1 MPGLNPSIRT
11 VLWRG
16 LAKKCP
22 HCGKGPLY
30 TGWARE
36 VGRCP
41 HCGLVYERNPGDTWA
56 VIVLTDRLPI
66 ALGILVVYFRIGSP
80 YGQIALYIQ
89 FALLIAAFVWTSPN
103 RWGLAIALHYLSRRF
118 WPDPADPIPRDADG
132 T

>member
-1 MPGLNPSIRT
+1 VPARTPSIRT

-56 VIVLTDRLPI
+56 FIVLTDRLPI
-66 ALGILVVYFRIGSP
+66 AVGILIVYFQIGSP
-80 YGQIALYIQ
+80 YGHLALYVQ
-89 FALLIAAFVWTSPN
+89 FALLFAAFVWTSPN

-118 WPDPADPIPRDADG
+118 WPDPADPIPGDPDG
-132 T
+132 H